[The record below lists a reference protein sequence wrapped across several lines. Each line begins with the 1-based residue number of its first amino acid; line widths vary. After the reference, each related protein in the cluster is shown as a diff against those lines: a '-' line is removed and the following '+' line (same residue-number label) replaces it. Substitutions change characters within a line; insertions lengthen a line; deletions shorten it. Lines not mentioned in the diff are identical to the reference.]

1 MDANVPLIVPEV
13 NGDTLD
19 PKATVIA
26 NPNCVAAI
34 LTMALGPLTQLAP
47 LKRVVVSTYHNSDGH
62 LVFVLQRDTTLLLC
76 QFQATQD
83 NNCAQ
88 LDAE

>member
-1 MDANVPLIVPEV
+1 MQCLIFGLAAACLMALTP
-13 NGDTLD
+13 
-19 PKATVIA
+19 
-26 NPNCVAAI
+26 VAAQASKSWWDESAT
-34 LTMALGPLTQLAP
+34 LPDALHAGF
-47 LKRVVVSTYHNSDGH
+47 VVVSTYHNSDGH